1 MVFDWG
7 SCPRVTGRMVVS
19 RGVIESPVNP
29 MRVELIGDRS
39 TVISLSFLKAL
50 RYKTST
56 ELPVLTMTLF
66 TCALVMLTENT
77 NASSWSG
84 YIASP
89 VSKAISGSLSPNDD
103 IYLLLNSPLA
113 AGGRLLRPLG
123 VAPEIPLTYKLFDL
137 IMVVVTFLDVVVI
150 VSVESVI
157 LRLVPKLSGTLHG
170 VGHSHESLLFG
181 LEKDLHPG

>member
-1 MVFDWG
+1 MVFNWG

-39 TVISLSFLKAL
+39 TMISLSFLKAL

-89 VSKAISGSLSPNDD
+89 VSKAISGS
-103 IYLLLNSPLA
+103 
-113 AGGRLLRPLG
+113 PLG

-170 VGHSHESLLFG
+170 VVRSHESLFFG